1 MQTTH
6 VCYYIY
12 NKVSYSNFLD
22 TGPSLV
28 DSLAEMEVVRG
39 FVGSV
44 KLVVLSLLC
53 CKISL
58 NINNNT
64 CIIIPYT
71 ICLLEFEKNKGRIA
85 FTD

>member
-1 MQTTH
+1 M
-6 VCYYIY
+6 CYYIY

>member
-1 MQTTH
+1 MQAR
-6 VCYYIY
+6 
-12 NKVSYSNFLD
+12 
-22 TGPSLV
+22 LV

-39 FVGSV
+39 FVGRV
-44 KLVVLSLLC
+44 AGRMKLMVLSLLWY
-53 CKISL
+53 KISL

-64 CIIIPYT
+64 GIIIPFT

>member
-1 MQTTH
+1 M
-6 VCYYIY
+6 CYYIY

-39 FVGSV
+39 FIGRVAGRV
-44 KLVVLSLLC
+44 KLMVLSLLWY
-53 CKISL
+53 KISL